1 MIHIFIYFNLANL
14 YSQNER
20 ARIESADLC
29 KQLALKCSDSTVVS
43 NILNMFF
50 NIYHGSEGKL
60 STSEQKINILQVIKH
75 LLGYYYS
82 LFKQI
87 YNFYIFSGNRKL

>member
-1 MIHIFIYFNLANL
+1 MTYFGFIFSPVIYLFLILANI

-29 KQLALKCSDSTVVS
+29 KQLALKCSDATVVS
-43 NILNMFF
+43 NILNLLF

-60 STSEQKINILQVIKH
+60 STSEQKINILQVIIK
-75 LLGYYYS
+75 
-82 LFKQI
+82 
-87 YNFYIFSGNRKL
+87 

>member
-1 MIHIFIYFNLANL
+1 MLTRLIFLFLANL

-29 KQLALKCSDSTVVS
+29 KQLAFKCSDATVVS
-43 NILNMFF
+43 TILNLLF

-60 STSEQKINILQVIKH
+60 STSEQKINILQV
-75 LLGYYYS
+75 
-82 LFKQI
+82 KQ
-87 YNFYIFSGNRKL
+87 N

>member
-1 MIHIFIYFNLANL
+1 MPITCFYKCVANL

-29 KQLALKCSDSTVVS
+29 KQLAFKCGDAAVVS
-43 NILNMFF
+43 SILNILF

-60 STSEQKINILQVIKH
+60 STSEQKINILKVI
-75 LLGYYYS
+75 LI
-82 LFKQI
+82 F
-87 YNFYIFSGNRKL
+87 NFLNYLYLMSF

>member
-1 MIHIFIYFNLANL
+1 MFLYCDLFVLNLANI

-29 KQLALKCSDSTVVS
+29 KQLALKCSDSSVIS
-43 NILNMFF
+43 NILNFLF

-60 STSEQKINILQVIKH
+60 STSEQKINILQVILKLE
-75 LLGYYYS
+75 LLMYIYIIYYFTTIVNV
-82 LFKQI
+82 L
-87 YNFYIFSGNRKL
+87 